1 MKLFLQGTGTEI
13 NLTQRDFIAK
23 GGEGSIYGKGKV
35 AYKVYEDPKKMIPVA
50 KINDL
55 AVLDHPNI
63 IKPEVVLLDS
73 KNKPIGYTMR
83 LLSDTSV
90 LVSLFTKAFR
100 QRNAIDD
107 TKMLHLV
114 KELQKLIA
122 FIHSKKILVV
132 DLNEMNFLTDSKFVD
147 IYGIDV
153 NSYQTPNFPAT
164 AIMDTI
170 RDRQMQGYNFNENTD
185 WFSWAVLAFQML
197 IGIHP
202 YRGNHPDFEHL
213 PKDQRLDARMCKNIS
228 VFNKDSTFPKVC
240 QPFDVIPPTLR
251 GWFVDVFEKGYRGLP
266 PKDYAA
272 VAVAIAATI
281 KSVTGT
287 NRFEIH
293 ELQEFAEDIIRVFA
307 TPTTTVVL
315 TNKHIIIGSKK
326 FTLPASNAKV
336 ALTPKTEKPIVF
348 WIDNGLKAM
357 DLLTN
362 TPLSVPATGSA
373 LLENDGR
380 VYVQNGTHIIELIIA
395 DFPTGTKI
403 LQKEVGKVMDVLGA
417 TQLYDG
423 FILQNMLGKYWA
435 TIFPVSG
442 QSYQINFAELSDYQ
456 IIDAKYEKGIVVVIG
471 KKLISNKSLSNKGQY
486 DRFVFRLSSD
496 YKDYDVWKTED
507 VVPSGVNFTVAD
519 HGVAVLMTEDEHL
532 EAFSINLGSS
542 VKRFEDSV
550 LDADMRLVHR
560 GSKILFSK
568 GKKLYSIAMKS

>member
-1 MKLFLQGTGTEI
+1 MKLYLQGTGTEI

-35 AYKVYEDPKKMIPVA
+35 AYKVYEDTKKMIPVA

-55 AVLDHPNI
+55 ALLDHPNI

-107 TKMLHLV
+107 NKMLHLV

-132 DLNEMNFLTDSKFVD
+132 DLNEMNFLTDSKFVE

-228 VFNKDSTFPKVC
+228 VFHKDSTFPKVC
-240 QPFDVIPPTLR
+240 QSFDVIPPTLR
-251 GWFVDVFEKGYRGLP
+251 GWFFDVFEKGYRGLP
-266 PKDYAA
+266 PKDYSA

-281 KSVTGT
+281 KSITGT

-293 ELQEFAEDIIRVFA
+293 ELQEFAEDIIRVCA
-307 TPTTTVVL
+307 TPTTTIVF

-326 FTLPASNAKV
+326 FALPSNNAKV

-362 TPLSVPATGSA
+362 TSLSVPATGTA
-373 LLENDGR
+373 LLESEGR
-380 VYVQNGTHIIELIIA
+380 VYVQNGTHIIELILA
-395 DFPTGTKI
+395 DFPTGIKV

-417 TQLYDG
+417 TQIYDG

-435 TIFPVSG
+435 TIFPASG
-442 QSYQINFAELSDYQ
+442 QSYQINLTELSDYQ
-456 IIDAKYEKGIVVVIG
+456 IIDAKYQRGILVVVG

-486 DRFVFRLSSD
+486 DRFVFRLSAD
-496 YKDYDVWKTED
+496 YKTYDVWKTED
-507 VVPSGVNFTVAD
+507 IVPSGVNFTVAD

-532 EAFSINLGSS
+532 EAFSISLGSS
-542 VKRFEDSV
+542 VKRLEDSI
-550 LDADMRLVHR
+550 LDADMRLSHR

-568 GKKLYSIAMKS
+568 GKKLYLIAMKS